1 LTGGLIIT
9 SGGLAALSIAALAL
23 RRQRERALGRA
34 LAERHGWEL
43 YGESQRDLQSRLGT
57 ASLMR
62 VGHSRRIPEAFL
74 SPGRAY
80 LFSYVFE
87 TGFEHRR
94 QSHRWMVVALEGEHG
109 LSRATITAADWLIA
123 AATGTSTH
131 ALAVEPGMSSP
142 RSAGARVAIV
152 EDTEEWAPC
161 LQGPPGEWLANQP
174 AQRTWEI
181 LPGFI
186 VGYEPGRLREDALAE
201 LAAAGKELA
210 EAFEG

>member
-1 LTGGLIIT
+1 MTGGLIIT

-23 RRQRERALGRA
+23 RRQRERAVGRA

-43 YGESQRDLQSRLGT
+43 YGGRQRDLQSRLGT
-57 ASLMR
+57 ASLMQ

-74 SPGRAY
+74 SPGRAF

-94 QSHRWMVVALEGEHG
+94 QSHRWMVVALEVEHG
-109 LSRATITAADWLIA
+109 LSRATITTGSWLIA
-123 AATGTSTH
+123 AATGASTQV
-131 ALAVEPGMSSP
+131 LAVKSGLSSP
-142 RSAGARVAIV
+142 RSTGARVAIV
-152 EDTEEWAPC
+152 EDADTWARR
-161 LQGPPGEWLANQP
+161 LQGRPGDWLANQP
-174 AQRTWEI
+174 AERTWEI

-186 VGYEPGRLREDALAE
+186 VGYEPGRLQEDALAR

-210 EAFEG
+210 QALEE